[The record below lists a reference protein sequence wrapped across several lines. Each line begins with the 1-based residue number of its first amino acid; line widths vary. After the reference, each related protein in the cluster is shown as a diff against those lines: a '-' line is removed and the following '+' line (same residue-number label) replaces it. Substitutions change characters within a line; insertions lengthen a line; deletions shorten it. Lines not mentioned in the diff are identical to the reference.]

1 MTRVS
6 QYDTIRRFSEI
17 IFRYGEISKYAG
29 NIHIVNESKVN
40 FAGYNTALGL
50 AKMGFPLAQSGTI
63 MNGSGVS
70 ERTRVHIFWDSATQ
84 TGIDPEGPEMLALK
98 KIMPNVEITQ
108 EPRNLYLSGAG
119 PSIEIVLGRN
129 YQDVLSFARVTPT
142 PVQTVT
148 PTPSPSTTSSST
160 SSSSSATP
168 SSTA

>member
-1 MTRVS
+1 
-6 QYDTIRRFSEI
+6 
-17 IFRYGEISKYAG
+17 
-29 NIHIVNESKVN
+29 
-40 FAGYNTALGL
+40 
-50 AKMGFPLAQSGTI
+50 MGFPLAQSGTI

-108 EPRNLYLSGAG
+108 EPRNLYLSGG
-119 PSIEIVLGRN
+119 EPSIEIILGRN

-142 PVQTVT
+142 PVQTVA
-148 PTPSPSTTSSST
+148 PTPSSSTASSST
-160 SSSSSATP
+160 SSNPSSTTP